1 MARLVLTCEE
11 GSAAFTERV
20 LTLQD
25 GGQVPVARADGGDG
39 PAEDNAVFES
49 KVILMFVNILYK

>member
-39 PAEDNAVFES
+39 PAEDNVVFES
-49 KVILMFVNILYK
+49 KVSLIFGYILCE

>member
-25 GGQVPVARADGGDG
+25 GGQVHVAGADGGDG
-39 PAEDNAVFES
+39 PAEDTAVFES
-49 KVILMFVNILYK
+49 TVSLIFV